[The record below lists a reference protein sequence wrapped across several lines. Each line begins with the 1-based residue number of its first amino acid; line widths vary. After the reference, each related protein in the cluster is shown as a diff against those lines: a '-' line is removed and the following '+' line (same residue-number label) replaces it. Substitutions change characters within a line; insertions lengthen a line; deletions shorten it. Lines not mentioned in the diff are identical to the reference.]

1 MIERYT
7 LPEMGAL
14 WNEEARF
21 RAWLRVE
28 IAVCRARARLGEI
41 PQEDVEELAEKADFS
56 VERIKEIEEETNH
69 DVIAFV
75 TAVSETL
82 AEKGARDAARHFHF
96 GLTSSDVLDT
106 AGALQLKGAL
116 SLIREEAKALTLL
129 LCNMSLAH
137 RSTVMVGRTH
147 GVHAEP
153 TTLGH
158 KLAVWAFEMERN
170 LERLDHAEV
179 VAAIGKISGAVGTY
193 ANVDPKVETITCE
206 ELGLGPEPASTQVV
220 QRDRHAEILST
231 FAILGSTMEKI
242 ALEVRG
248 AQRTEVR
255 ELAEPFRSGQKG
267 SSAMPH
273 KRNPILAE
281 RLSGMARLLRGYAN
295 VDPKV
300 EALTCEELGLKP
312 APASTQ
318 VIQRD
323 RHAEVL
329 STIAILGSTMEKIA
343 LEIRGAQ
350 RTEVR
355 ELAEPFRTGQ
365 KGSSAMPHK
374 RNPILAERLSGMA
387 RLLRGYAGVGFE
399 NNALWQE
406 RDISHSSAER
416 VALPDSTTL
425 AHYMLRTTWR
435 ILDGLQVD
443 GERMLENLNSGGGIV
458 YSGRVLL
465 ALVEARMGRDE
476 AYAIV
481 QGAAMRAWGGEGGFR
496 ELLEADGEVQG
507 RLGEDF
513 DSLFDSSYALRNLD
527 VVFDRVEDLRRR
539 LESA

>member
-1 MIERYT
+1 VIERYT

-14 WNEEARF
+14 WSEEAKF
-21 RAWLRVE
+21 RAWLKVE
-28 IAVCRARARLGEI
+28 LAVCRARARLGEI
-41 PQEDVEELAEKADFS
+41 PPEEVEELADKADFK
-56 VERIKEIEEETNH
+56 VERIKEIEEEVGH

-82 AEKGARDAARHFHF
+82 AEQGSADVARHFHF

-106 AGALQLKGAL
+106 AGALQLKEAL
-116 SLIREEAKALTLL
+116 RLIREEAKALAVL
-129 LCNMSLAH
+129 LCDMALAY
-137 RSTVMVGRTH
+137 RGTVMVGRTH

-153 TTLGH
+153 TTFGH

-170 LERLDHAEV
+170 LERLAHAEE
-179 VAAIGKISGAVGTY
+179 VASVGKISGAVGT
-193 ANVDPKVETITCE
+193 
-206 ELGLGPEPASTQVV
+206 
-220 QRDRHAEILST
+220 
-231 FAILGSTMEKI
+231 
-242 ALEVRG
+242 
-248 AQRTEVR
+248 
-255 ELAEPFRSGQKG
+255 
-267 SSAMPH
+267 
-273 KRNPILAE
+273 
-281 RLSGMARLLRGYAN
+281 YAN

-318 VIQRD
+318 IVQRD

-329 STIAILGSTMEKIA
+329 SSLAILGSTLEKIA

-355 ELAEPFRTGQ
+355 ELAEPFGRGQ

-374 RNPILAERLSGMA
+374 RNPILAERLCGMV

-416 VALPDSTTL
+416 VVLPDSTTV
-425 AHYMLRTTWR
+425 AHYMLRTTQR
-435 ILDGLQVD
+435 ILKGLQVD
-443 GERMLENLNSGGGIV
+443 EARMRENLNLGGGIV

-465 ALVEARMGRDE
+465 ALVESGMGRDE
-476 AYAIV
+476 AYAVV
-481 QGAAMRAWGGEGGFR
+481 QGAAMRAWEGEGGFR
-496 ELLEADGEVQG
+496 ELLEADDEVRS
-507 RLGEDF
+507 RLGEDLGG
-513 DSLFDSSYALRNLD
+513 LFDPSYALRNLG

-539 LESA
+539 LGSD